1 MIQRIQTL
9 WLFLALILSILMY
22 FFPVIELNGDNSL
35 MVYSFEAISF
45 AGISGFIQTG
55 YIIAGLLGLIAFF
68 SFLAIFIYKR
78 RILQMRLCTII
89 SLLDIFLLILIVVFS
104 FNKANNPSITIG
116 LSAILPLIIFIL
128 VLMARRAV
136 RRDELLVK
144 AADRIR

>member
-9 WLFLALILSILMY
+9 WLLSASILAVLMY
-22 FFPVIELNGDNSL
+22 FFPVIELADNNAL
-35 MVYSFEAISF
+35 MIYSYEKISI
-45 AGISGFIQTG
+45 AGFSGLIQTG

-68 SFLAIFIYKR
+68 SFIAIFLYKK
-78 RILQMRLCTII
+78 RILQMRFCTII
-89 SLLDIFLLILIVVFS
+89 SLLDVFLVILIIVFS
-104 FNKANNPSITIG
+104 FNTAKNPGITIG
-116 LSAILPLIIFIL
+116 LSAILPLIIFIF

>member
-9 WLFLALILSILMY
+9 WLFLASILAVLMY
-22 FFPVIELNGDNSL
+22 FFPVMELTNDNSL
-35 MVYSFEAISF
+35 MIYSYDAISIG
-45 AGISGFIQTG
+45 GIKGLVQTG

-68 SFLAIFIYKR
+68 SFIAIFIYKR

-89 SLLDIFLLILIVVFS
+89 SLLDIFLVILIVIFS
-104 FNKANNPSITIG
+104 FNSVKNPGVTIG
-116 LSAILPLIIFIL
+116 LSALLPIIIFIL

>member
-9 WLFLALILSILMY
+9 WLFLALVLSVLMY
-22 FFPVIELNGDNSL
+22 FFPVIELNNDNSL
-35 MVYSFEAISF
+35 MIYSYEAISI
-45 AGISGFIQTG
+45 AGISGIIQTG

-68 SFLAIFIYKR
+68 SFLAIFIYKK
-78 RILQMRLCTII
+78 RILQMRLCTVI
-89 SLLDIFLLILIVVFS
+89 SLLDIFLVILIVVFS
-104 FNKANNPSITIG
+104 FNKAKNTGITIG

-128 VLMARRAV
+128 ILMARRAV

>member
-9 WLFLALILSILMY
+9 WLFLAMVLAVLMY
-22 FFPVIELNGDNSL
+22 FFPVMELNSDNSF
-35 MVYSFEAISF
+35 MIYSYEAISF
-45 AGISGFIQTG
+45 AGISGLIQTG

-68 SFLAIFIYKR
+68 SFIAIFLYKKR
-78 RILQMRLCTII
+78 SLQMRFCTVI
-89 SLLDIFLLILIVVFS
+89 SLLDIFLVILIVIFS
-104 FNKANNPSITIG
+104 FNQAKNPGITIG

-136 RRDELLVK
+136 RRDDLLVK

>member
-9 WLFLALILSILMY
+9 WLFLAMVLAVLMY
-22 FFPVIELNGDNSL
+22 FFPVIELSSDNSL
-35 MVYSFEAISF
+35 MIYSYDAISF
-45 AGISGFIQTG
+45 AGISGLIQTG

-68 SFLAIFIYKR
+68 SFVAIFLYKKR
-78 RILQMRLCTII
+78 VLQMRFCTVI
-89 SLLDIFLLILIVVFS
+89 SLLDIFLVILIVVFS
-104 FNKANNPSITIG
+104 FNEAKNPGITIG

-136 RRDELLVK
+136 HRDELLVK